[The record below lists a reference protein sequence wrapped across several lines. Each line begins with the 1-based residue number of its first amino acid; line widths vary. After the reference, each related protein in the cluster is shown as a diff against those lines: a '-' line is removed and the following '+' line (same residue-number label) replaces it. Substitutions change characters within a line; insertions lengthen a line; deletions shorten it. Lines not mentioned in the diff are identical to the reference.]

1 MSYPFLLCKIRQKFE
16 SGPVNTHAEIYFIVL
31 FFVFWS
37 FCLLCFFSFPRIQP
51 FRCESSRSVGN
62 VVLQSSIQ
70 IFFNTFKLR
79 VLVANVGAGFD
90 FILLIVPQWNKS
102 MKTLFSSTHRV
113 PCGINVHLLEFQ

>member
-16 SGPVNTHAEIYFIVL
+16 SGPVNTHAEIYFLVL

-37 FCLLCFFSFPRIQP
+37 FCFALFFPRIQP